1 VITRGDRSLP
11 LVYSCPRCSTAARM
25 ANFLAQRLDREGMAE
40 SQCIAGVGAGV
51 PNLLEAARSGRPIL
65 ALEGC
70 PLQCVSRCLRER
82 GIEPDAQ
89 VVLSEHG
96 VKKRYHAN
104 FDEAEAEAMVARLR
118 PIVARLYSQAAAKS
132 IEPRGWER
140 HGVASG
146 KLRGE

>member
-1 VITRGDRSLP
+1 
-11 LVYSCPRCSTAARM
+11 M
-25 ANFLAQRLDREGMAE
+25 ANFIALRLDREGMAE
-40 SQCIAGVGAGV
+40 RHCIAAVAADV
-51 PNLLEAARSGRPIL
+51 PRLLEVARTGRPIL

-70 PLQCVSRCLRER
+70 PFKCVTRCLQQRD
-82 GIEPDAQ
+82 IEPDAQ

-96 VKKRYHAN
+96 VKKSYDAQ